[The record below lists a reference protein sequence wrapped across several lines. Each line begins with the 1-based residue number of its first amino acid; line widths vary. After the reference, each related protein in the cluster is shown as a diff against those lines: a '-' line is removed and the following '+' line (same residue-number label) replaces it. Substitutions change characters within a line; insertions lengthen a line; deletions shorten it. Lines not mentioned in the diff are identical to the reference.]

1 MGEAGRDRNNQ
12 RRGATVV
19 IYPWTPRGRLLWL
32 ILTKLEN
39 LMTTQA
45 ELAASL
51 ASVSGQ
57 VAKIGTET
65 DGLKARVADLEAA
78 LAGAGGTTPEVDAA
92 MAALRAQVQLV
103 DDLVAD
109 AP

>member
-1 MGEAGRDRNNQ
+1 MALRLDVHLWVHDDP
-12 RRGATVV
+12 ATH
-19 IYPWTPRGRLLWL
+19 L
-32 ILTKLEN
+32 ILTKLET
-39 LMTTQA
+39 LMASQA

-51 ASVSGQ
+51 ATVSAQ

-65 DGLKARVADLEAA
+65 SSLVARVTDLEAA
-78 LAGAGGTTPEVDAA
+78 LAAAGNTTPEVDAA
-92 MAALRAQVQLV
+92 LEALKAQVQVV